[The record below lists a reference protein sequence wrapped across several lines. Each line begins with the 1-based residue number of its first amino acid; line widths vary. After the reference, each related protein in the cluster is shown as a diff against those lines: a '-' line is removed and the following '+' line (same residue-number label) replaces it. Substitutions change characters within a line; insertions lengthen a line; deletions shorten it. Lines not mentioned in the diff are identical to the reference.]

1 MVTQILHELPECTT
15 AKITAISNR
24 DIVIASRDPHI
35 QWLEDKSWA
44 RVPGNVWLSARVP
57 GLLKKIGATH
67 FLGTQHLMPVR
78 RVRNVHYGVLMLDV
92 VHLKFPHSMHWSNRI
107 ASNLLFRRS
116 YAIADSILAISES
129 TRSDLCK
136 YFWPRDIAVAYPG
149 VTDASALEK
158 SRAAVSGKPLMPRE
172 WPRRLLCVGTLEPR
186 KNLPALLSAFEHMNK
201 EGHMADLTFCT
212 GAQWQAGPVLD
223 FIQNYSGPGKI
234 EVLHR
239 VPDAELARQY
249 AKADALVFASLYEG
263 FGLPLVEAVGQT
275 AVIANDIPVFRELS
289 QHVDGLEFV
298 DFSLPPAKSGQQL
311 KEALERCVKLQLNSA
326 VSPGTFTWV
335 EFTRQIVRN
344 LGISC
349 RPSVR
354 TTRNA
359 A

>member
-24 DIVIASRDPHI
+24 DIVIARRDPRI

-44 RVPGNVWLSARVP
+44 RIPGNVWLSARVP
-57 GLLKKIGATH
+57 GLLRKIEATH
-67 FLGTQHLMPVR
+67 FLGTQHLMPIR
-78 RVRNVHYGVLMLDV
+78 KVRNVHYGVLMLDV
-92 VHLKFPHSMHWSNRI
+92 VHLKFPDSMHWSNRI

-129 TRSDLCK
+129 TRGDLCK

-149 VTDASALEK
+149 VADSSALEK
-158 SRAAVSGKPLMPRE
+158 SRVTVSGMPRTPRG

-212 GAQWQAGPVLD
+212 GAQWQAGPILN

-249 AKADALVFASLYEG
+249 AMADALVFPSLYEG
-263 FGLPLVEAVGQT
+263 FGLPLVEAVGRT

-289 QHVDGLEFV
+289 QLVDGIEFV
-298 DFSLPPAKSGQQL
+298 DFSLPPAVSGQQL
-311 KEALERCVKLQLNSA
+311 KKALERCGELKLNST
-326 VSPGTFTWV
+326 VPPGTFTWAA
-335 EFTRQIVRN
+335 FTRQIVKN
-344 LGISC
+344 LGTGSRSAAC
-349 RPSVR
+349 
-354 TTRNA
+354 TTRHA